1 MLLTGARESCEKLRR
16 QDKKPGGAAIG
27 QCRSRAEQR
36 RSVQQKGRGA
46 DVDDSGKPRT
56 ESGKLQVEE
65 LCRLIRLP
73 DEVREAVLGFDRSFD
88 FGSVRGQLDGLLAES
103 SRDASFRELRECLGE
118 DPQGYKML
126 ACQLFCMSE
135 LYQRYL
141 DSGIGKDIFLETCG
155 CYRRFVEEHLVSY
168 GSYGFDRGWWTVRH
182 TSFTI
187 FRVGALEYE
196 IEKGERV
203 YIHIPSDA
211 ELTAES
217 CRKSLGQ
224 AKTFMKRYFPGMEE
238 KPWECFSWLL
248 SPALKELLG
257 ASSNILRF
265 RELFDL
271 REWRK
276 EDRGF
281 FLFVFK
287 RQDIPLEELP
297 EETSLQ
303 RRMKRYLL
311 EGGKVG
317 AGIGVL
323 KTEI

>member
-1 MLLTGARESCEKLRR
+1 M
-16 QDKKPGGAAIG
+16 
-27 QCRSRAEQR
+27 
-36 RSVQQKGRGA
+36 
-46 DVDDSGKPRT
+46 DDSSKPCT
-56 ESGKLQVEE
+56 ESESGILQIEE

-73 DEVREAVLGFDRSFD
+73 DEVREAVLGFGGSFD
-88 FGSVRGQLDGLLAES
+88 FGPVRGQLDGLLTEA
-103 SRDASFRELRECLGE
+103 SRDPSYRELQERLGE

-126 ACQLFCMSE
+126 TCQLFCMAE

-187 FRVGALEYE
+187 FRIRALEYE
-196 IEKGERV
+196 LDKGERV

-211 ELTAES
+211 ALTPES
-217 CRKSLGQ
+217 CRDSLTL
-224 AKTFMKRYFPGMEE
+224 AKAFMARCFPGMGE

-248 SPALKELLG
+248 SPALKGLLG

-265 RELFDL
+265 QELFDL
-271 REWRK
+271 REWRE

-297 EETSLQ
+297 EDTGLQ

-323 KTEI
+323 KTKI